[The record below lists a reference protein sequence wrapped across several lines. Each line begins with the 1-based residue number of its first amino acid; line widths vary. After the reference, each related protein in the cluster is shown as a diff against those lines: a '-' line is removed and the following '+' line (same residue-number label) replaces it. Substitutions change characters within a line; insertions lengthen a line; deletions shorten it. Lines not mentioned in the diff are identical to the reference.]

1 MSLFGAERIG
11 CPEVLASLVFIIEDA
26 IDQVE
31 RPDDVRNHITDCP
44 HCSRQLEHERMT
56 HAFLVDALRRSCTE
70 KAPASLY
77 ESIHNQL
84 VGAEANTEVVTT
96 FSMTEISIEIDEFGN
111 VEHREIQIEQTHIQ
125 HINVEGDLPGGDGEH
140 GGKIS

>member
-31 RPDDVRNHITDCP
+31 RPDDIRNHITDCP

-84 VGAEANTEVVTT
+84 VGAAANTEVVTT

-125 HINVEGDLPGGDGEH
+125 HINVDGDLPCNNGQRGGRL
-140 GGKIS
+140 

>member
-26 IDQVE
+26 IEQLE
-31 RPDDVRNHITDCP
+31 RPEEVRNHINLCP
-44 HCSRQLEHERMT
+44 NCSRQLEHEQLT
-56 HAFLVDALRRSCTE
+56 HTFLVDALRRSCTE
-70 KAPASLY
+70 KAPSSLY

-84 VGAEANTEVVTT
+84 VSAQANTEVVTT

-111 VEHREIQIEQTHIQ
+111 VEHREIQIEQTHVQ
-125 HINVEGDLPGGDGEH
+125 HINFDDGLPGG
-140 GGKIS
+140 KI

>member
-84 VGAEANTEVVTT
+84 VGAAANTEVVTT

-125 HINVEGDLPGGDGEH
+125 HINVDGDLPGNDGQS
-140 GGKIS
+140 GGRL

>member
-11 CPEVLASLVFIIEDA
+11 CPEVLSSLVFIIEDA

-31 RPDDVRNHITDCP
+31 RPDDIRNHINLCP
-44 HCSRQLEHERMT
+44 NCARQLEHERMT
-56 HAFLVDALRRSCTE
+56 HAFLVDALRRSCVE

-84 VGAEANTEVVTT
+84 TGAASNTEVVTT

-125 HINVEGDLPGGDGEH
+125 HINFDGDQPDTDGLPGGRF
-140 GGKIS
+140 

>member
-26 IDQVE
+26 IEQVE
-31 RPDDVRNHITDCP
+31 RPHEVRNHIDLCP
-44 HCSRQLEHERMT
+44 NCSRQLDHERLT
-56 HAFLVDALRRSCTE
+56 RTFLVDALRRACVE
-70 KAPASLY
+70 KAPESLY

-84 VGAEANTEVVTT
+84 MGAGSATEVVTT

-111 VEHREIQIEQTHIQ
+111 VEHREVQIEETHVQ
-125 HINVEGDLPGGDGEH
+125 HITFDDGSP
-140 GGKIS
+140 GGKI